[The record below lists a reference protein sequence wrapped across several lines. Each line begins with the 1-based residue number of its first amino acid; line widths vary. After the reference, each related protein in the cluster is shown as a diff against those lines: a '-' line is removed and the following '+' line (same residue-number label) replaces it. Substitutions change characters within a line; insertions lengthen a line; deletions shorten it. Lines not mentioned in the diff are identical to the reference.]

1 MNGVIDIFFL
11 LQFQRIALDKEIFM
25 EQIAF
30 NEFYS
35 LMDISGIIIIEDS
48 IEFES
53 SRSAIMY
60 DYLMME
66 NEDRENMMV
75 GILDDI
81 LREKLNHISLEY
93 SKYRDKFVWDE
104 VPKRDVEYY
113 IKKHC
118 FEDLEKE
125 LESIEESE
133 LLTQLQVF
141 HRYGLGVKSEMA
153 TGYKGLLEGTKTD
166 GSRLPLRI
174 YKDFSAPEMKNIE
187 EDIQLFIQDDKFF
200 LCIIDNFM
208 HGEPRGKEIIDE
220 LHKNKQATKNG
231 ICIALSSQKE
241 NITRITDEM
250 YVGFVNKTADNIDN
264 EIKQHLIMSQYK
276 IMLRLLNMKREI
288 SLQKSFLYANENIK
302 EAVFLSAM
310 AKEEG
315 ITNHEILNQWI
326 DLREKYYTYQE
337 GRKEIRKTILLSSL
351 FERMGELEETTEKE
365 DDDELEFQNFEQY
378 DYYIN
383 EFLSP
388 PMSGDIFYIK
398 GEYYLLVGQE
408 CDLSIRNGVRNNS
421 IVELVPI
428 HLVKNRDM
436 GNYKEQYDYEKLLLG
451 KFLTVEGEYCNISI
465 DCTKREYIDNEIL
478 DLCAFNEQGY
488 SQIYTDYKMK
498 AEVKYLLPNSWQQ
511 YYVDLRER
519 ILNLHNRYEKI
530 KKNEQELGFGVE
542 QLIRDMGASHSNRLV
557 SIIEF
562 THDSNMIKYDVKRVC
577 RIRNHVLLI
586 NKLFL
591 EYRGRQAFNTIN
603 MEMGRKAIYSLEMVG
618 STNKAEGKEA
628 TVILTTSRKDNMNTK
643 RRDWVIK
650 KGDLLQFIN
659 EQKPDDAHKYETIFA
674 DLDDKILVESITGF
688 ICKNA
693 IKYTKQEKDGE
704 LLLKIQLLR

>member
-1 MNGVIDIFFL
+1 
-11 LQFQRIALDKEIFM
+11 M
-25 EQIAF
+25 EQITF

-35 LMDISGIIIIEDS
+35 LMDISGIIVIEDS

-60 DYLMME
+60 DYLLME
-66 NEDRENMMV
+66 NADRENMIV
-75 GILDDI
+75 EILDEI
-81 LREKLNHISLEY
+81 LREKLNHIYTTY
-93 SKYRDKFVWDE
+93 SRYRDMFVWDD

-125 LESIEESE
+125 LETVEDSE
-133 LLTQLQVF
+133 LLPQLDVLQ
-141 HRYGLGVKSEMA
+141 RYGLGVKSEMA
-153 TGYKGLLEGTKTD
+153 TGYKALFEGTKTD
-166 GSRLPLRI
+166 GVRLPLRI

-187 EDIQLFIQDDKFF
+187 EDIQLFVQDDKFF

-208 HGEPRGKEIIDE
+208 HGEPRGKEIIEE
-220 LHKNKQATKNG
+220 LHKNVQATKNG
-231 ICIALSSQKE
+231 ICIVLSSQKE

-250 YVGFVNKTADNIDN
+250 YVGFVNKTANNIDN
-264 EIKQHLIMSQYK
+264 EIKKNLIMSQYK
-276 IMLRLLNMKREI
+276 IMLRLLNMKRER
-288 SLQKSFLYANENIK
+288 SLQKSFLYAHENMK

-337 GRKEIRKTILLSSL
+337 GRKEIKKTILLSSL
-351 FERMGELEETTEKE
+351 FERMGEIEETTEKE
-365 DDDELEFQNFEQY
+365 DTLEFQNFEQY

-388 PMSGDIFYIK
+388 PMTGDIFYIK
-398 GEYYLLVGQE
+398 SKYYLLVGQE
-408 CDLSIRNGVRNNS
+408 CDLSIRNGERNNS
-421 IVELVPI
+421 IAELIPI
-428 HLVKNRDM
+428 QLVKNRDM

-451 KFLTVEGEYCNISI
+451 KFLTVEGEYRNISI

-488 SQIYTDYKMK
+488 SQINVNYKMK
-498 AEVKYLLPNSWQQ
+498 AEVKYLLPNAWQQ
-511 YYVDLRER
+511 YYVELKNR
-519 ILNLHNRYEKI
+519 ILKLQNRYEKI
-530 KKNEQELGFGVE
+530 KQNEHELGFGVE
-542 QLIRDMGASHSNRLV
+542 ELIKDMGAGHSNRLV

-562 THDSNMIKYDVKRVC
+562 THVDNMIKYDVKRVC
-577 RIRNHVLLI
+577 RVRNHVLLI

-618 STNKAEGKEA
+618 SANKAEGKEA
-628 TVILTTSRKDNMNTK
+628 TIILTTSRKDNMNTK
-643 RRDWVIK
+643 RRDWVINK
-650 KGDLLQFIN
+650 DDLLQFIN
-659 EQKPDDAHKYETIFA
+659 EQKPKDAHKYETILA
-674 DLDDKILVESITGF
+674 DSDNKILVENISGVIG
-688 ICKNA
+688 KNA

>member
-1 MNGVIDIFFL
+1 
-11 LQFQRIALDKEIFM
+11 M

-35 LMDISGIIIIEDS
+35 LMDISGIIVIEDS

-66 NEDRENMMV
+66 NADRKNMMV
-75 GILDDI
+75 EILDDI
-81 LREKLNHISLEY
+81 LREKLNHVYLAY
-93 SKYRDKFVWDE
+93 SKYCDKFVWDE

-118 FEDLEKE
+118 FEELEKE
-125 LESIEESE
+125 IAAVTESE
-133 LLTQLQVF
+133 LLPQLEVF
-141 HRYGLGVKSEMA
+141 QRYALGVKSEMA
-153 TGYKGLLEGTKTD
+153 TGYKGVLEGTKVD
-166 GSRLPLRI
+166 GVRLPLRI

-187 EDIQLFIQDDKFF
+187 DDIQLFIQNDKFF

-220 LHKNKQATKNG
+220 LHKNKLATKNG

-241 NITRITDEM
+241 DITRITDEM
-250 YVGFVNKTADNIDN
+250 YVGFVNKTAENIDN
-264 EIKQHLIMSQYK
+264 EIKKHLIMSQYK
-276 IMLRLLNMKREI
+276 IMLRLLNLKREM
-288 SLQKSFLYANENIK
+288 SLQKSFLYANENMQ

-351 FERMGELEETTEKE
+351 FERLGEIEDVAGKEE
-365 DDDELEFQNFEQY
+365 DDALEFQSFEQY

-388 PMSGDIFYIK
+388 PMTGDIFYIK
-398 GEYYLLVGQE
+398 GQYYLLVGQE
-408 CDLSIRNGVRNNS
+408 CDLSIRNGARNNS
-421 IVELVPI
+421 IAELVPI
-428 HLVKNRDM
+428 NLVKNRDM

-451 KFLTVEGEYCNISI
+451 KFLTVEGEYCNIAI

-478 DLCAFNEQGY
+478 DLCVFNEQGY
-488 SQIYTDYKMK
+488 SQICTDYKMK
-498 AEVKYLLPNSWQQ
+498 AEVKYLLPNAWQQ

-519 ILNLHNRYEKI
+519 ILNLHKRYEKI
-530 KKNEQELGFGVE
+530 KQNEQELGFGVE
-542 QLIRDMGASHSNRLV
+542 QLIKDMGTSHSNRLV

-562 THDSNMIKYDVKRVC
+562 TYDNNMIRYDVKRVC

-603 MEMGRKAIYSLEMVG
+603 MEMGRKAIYTLEMVG
-618 STNKAEGKEA
+618 CNNRAEGKEA
-628 TVILTTSRKDNMNTK
+628 TVILTTSRKDNINTK
-643 RRDWVIK
+643 RRDWVINK
-650 KGDLLQFIN
+650 NDLLQFIN
-659 EQKPDDAHKYETIFA
+659 EQTPNGAEKYEKMLA
-674 DLDDKILVESITGF
+674 DIDDKILVEDIKGF
-688 ICKNA
+688 IGKNA

>member
-1 MNGVIDIFFL
+1 
-11 LQFQRIALDKEIFM
+11 M

-30 NEFYS
+30 KEFYS
-35 LMDISGIIIIEDS
+35 LMDISGIIVIEDS

-66 NEDRENMMV
+66 NADRKNMMV
-75 GILDDI
+75 EILDDI
-81 LREKLNHISLEY
+81 LREKLNHIYLAY
-93 SKYRDKFVWDE
+93 SKYCDKFVWDE

-125 LESIEESE
+125 IAAVTESE
-133 LLTQLQVF
+133 LMPQLEVF
-141 HRYGLGVKSEMA
+141 QRYGLGVKSEMA
-153 TGYKGLLEGTKTD
+153 TGYKGLLEGTKVD
-166 GSRLPLRI
+166 GARLPLRI

-187 EDIQLFIQDDKFF
+187 DDIQLFIQNDKFF

-220 LHKNKQATKNG
+220 LHKNKLATKNG
-231 ICIALSSQKE
+231 ICIALSSQE
-241 NITRITDEM
+241 EDITRITDEM
-250 YVGFVNKTADNIDN
+250 YVGFVNKTAENIDN
-264 EIKQHLIMSQYK
+264 EIKKHLIMSQYK
-276 IMLRLLNMKREI
+276 IMLRLLNLKREM
-288 SLQKSFLYANENIK
+288 SLQKSFLYANENMQ

-351 FERMGELEETTEKE
+351 FERMGELEETAKKE
-365 DDDELEFQNFEQY
+365 DDDALEFQNFEQY

-388 PMSGDIFYIK
+388 PMTGDIFFIK
-398 GEYYLLVGQE
+398 GQYYLLVGQE
-408 CDLSIRNGVRNNS
+408 CDLSIRNGARNNS
-421 IVELVPI
+421 IAELVPI
-428 HLVKNRDM
+428 YLVKNRDM

-451 KFLTVEGEYCNISI
+451 KFLTVEGEYCNIAI

-478 DLCAFNEQGY
+478 DLCVFNEQGY

-498 AEVKYLLPNSWQQ
+498 AEVKYLLPNAWQQ
-511 YYVDLRER
+511 YYVDLRGR

-530 KKNEQELGFGVE
+530 KQNEHELGFGVE
-542 QLIRDMGASHSNRLV
+542 QLIKDMGASHSNRLV

-562 THDSNMIKYDVKRVC
+562 THDNNVIRYDVKRVC

-603 MEMGRKAIYSLEMVG
+603 MEMGRKSIYTLEMVG

-643 RRDWVIK
+643 RRDWVINK
-650 KGDLLQFIN
+650 NDLLQFIN
-659 EQKPDDAHKYETIFA
+659 EQKPDDAHKYEKMLA
-674 DLDDKILVESITGF
+674 DLDDKVLVEDIKGF
-688 ICKNA
+688 IGKNA